1 MDFTIRHTP
10 VLQLFAGEGDVAN
23 GETGDNIAV
32 AGQDSAKETDP
43 DAEFNQLI
51 NGKFKEQFTKKTQ
64 AIIDKRF
71 KTTKELEAYKEK
83 IQPVADSLYEKYN
96 IPHGEIDLLAQ
107 AMERERAENGEKEV
121 FSQETQVQDIP
132 MKTQLRQKIGTW
144 IKESKE
150 LQKIVPDFDLRSE
163 IRSDKLFSQLL
174 LSGLP
179 LKTAY
184 ETVHRDEILNGAV
197 AYTADKVR
205 RQVVQGIQARGMRP
219 VENGVRSEGA
229 VVTTVDVNSLTSQDI
244 LKILKQV
251 ENGANVT
258 F

>member
-1 MDFTIRHTP
+1 MDFIIRHTP
-10 VLQLFAGEGDVAN
+10 VLQLFAGEGETVN

-32 AGQDSAKETDP
+32 AGQDSATRTDP

-71 KTTKELEAYKEK
+71 KATKELEAYKEK
-83 IQPVADSLYEKYN
+83 MQTVADTLYEKYGV
-96 IPHGEIDLLAQ
+96 PHGEIDLLTQ
-107 AMERERAENGEKEV
+107 AMERERADESEKDNSLQEPQV
-121 FSQETQVQDIP
+121 QETAAS
-132 MKTQLRQKIGTW
+132 TRLRQKIGTW
-144 IKESKE
+144 IKESRE
-150 LQKIVPDFDLRSE
+150 LQKSVPDFDLRSE

-174 LSGLP
+174 LSGVP
-179 LKTAY
+179 LKTVY
-184 ETVHRDEILNGAV
+184 ETVHHDEILNGAV

-251 ENGANVT
+251 ENGANVS